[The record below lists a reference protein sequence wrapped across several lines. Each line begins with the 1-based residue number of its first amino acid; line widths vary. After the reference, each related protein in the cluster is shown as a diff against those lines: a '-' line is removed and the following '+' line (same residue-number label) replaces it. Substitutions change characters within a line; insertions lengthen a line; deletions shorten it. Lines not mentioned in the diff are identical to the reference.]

1 MKISKAGIVAAA
13 LALSVVSASAA
24 AAAPDS
30 KDARAQP
37 APGNGG
43 VMRVSF
49 AAPRPGGGQRSQAP
63 AERDPEPRGWAML
76 AAGILGAISIA
87 RRRMS

>member
-1 MKISKAGIVAAA
+1 MKILKVGMVTAA
-13 LALSVVSASAA
+13 LALSVASASAG

-30 KDARAQP
+30 KALRVP
-37 APGNGG
+37 PVPGHEGAL
-43 VMRVSF
+43 RVSF
-49 AAPRPGGGQRSQAP
+49 AVSRPDHGQRIQAP
-63 AERDPEPRGWAML
+63 AQRDPESRGWAML

>member
-1 MKISKAGIVAAA
+1 MKTSKVGIVAVA
-13 LALSVVSASAA
+13 LALSVASASAVA
-24 AAAPDS
+24 ATPGL
-30 KDARAQP
+30 KDVHAQP

-49 AAPRPGGGQRSQAP
+49 AAPRPDGGPRSHAP
-63 AERDPEPRGWAML
+63 AEQGPEPRGWAML